1 MDNKNKSRS
10 DNGWTAKREVTLS
23 KWKETCKQYLEFHQT
38 EHAAHAGKIRRMLI
52 FNLLLSGM
60 AIIFNGFV
68 FLNDVTFVVGNICA
82 AVINA
87 VLAGTHVYQKFEG
100 SETKLSLHSSA
111 MKVYKRL
118 HHNMEK
124 EFAQPH
130 GERLDCKVFMKNVS
144 MLLLDYE
151 DDFEQPLLSLTI
163 SSASAS
169 ASASSASAVAPKS
182 KEEESFG
189 SASISASAILPTL
202 NENQRSFDSTKSET
216 ADWTS
221 VAIRNASPSLVNN
234 PDVSFSRQSNQSDED
249 DEKKILG
256 FTEDQNERFGMFI
269 RRASDREHHMRNY
282 QLKRLGA
289 K

>member
-1 MDNKNKSRS
+1 MVSSGKN
-10 DNGWTAKREVTLS
+10 NGWTVKREFTLS
-23 KWKETCKQYLEFHQT
+23 KWKDTCKQYLEFHQT
-38 EHAAHAGKIRRMLI
+38 ELVKHAAIIHRMLI

-82 AVINA
+82 AIINA

-100 SETKLSLHSSA
+100 SETKLSLHESA
-111 MKVYKRL
+111 IKVYKRL

-130 GERLDCKVFMKNVS
+130 KERVDCKVFMKNVS

-151 DDFEQPLLSLTI
+151 DDFEQPLLSLTMSA
-163 SSASAS
+163 SSFASAS
-169 ASASSASAVAPKS
+169 ASASM
-182 KEEESFG
+182 
-189 SASISASAILPTL
+189 SASAILPTL
-202 NENQRSFDSTKSET
+202 IENQNSLDSSKSET

-221 VAIRNASPSLVNN
+221 ISIRNPSPTNN
-234 PDVSFSRQSNQSDED
+234 HDASFSNHSYSNQSDED

-256 FTEDQNERFGMFI
+256 FTEDQNARFGMFI
-269 RRASDREHHMRNY
+269 RRASDRQHHMRNY